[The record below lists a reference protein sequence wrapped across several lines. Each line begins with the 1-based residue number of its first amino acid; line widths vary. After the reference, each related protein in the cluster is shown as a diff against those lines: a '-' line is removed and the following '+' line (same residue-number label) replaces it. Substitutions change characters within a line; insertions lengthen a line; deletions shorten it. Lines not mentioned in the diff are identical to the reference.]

1 MEIQG
6 IGIDIVDIERIEKM
20 IKRYG
25 NRFLKRI
32 FTEREIDYAIKN
44 KNSAEHFAGR
54 FAAKEAV
61 IKASREALPM
71 KEIEIL
77 NKENGEPFVEKMKN
91 ILISISHEKKYAVA
105 VAIVRSQK

>member
-20 IKRYG
+20 MKQYG
-25 NRFLKRI
+25 NRFLRRI
-32 FTEREIDYAIKN
+32 FTEREIEYAMKS

-54 FAAKEAV
+54 FAAKEAI
-61 IKASREALPM
+61 IKASKKALLM

-77 NKENGEPFVEKMKN
+77 NKEDGEPYVEKMEN
-91 ILISISHEKKYAVA
+91 ILISISHERKYAVA
-105 VAIVRSQK
+105 MAIVRS